1 MSLEESKLNS
11 SSFSNKSWHSP
22 LSMEDFIKL
31 FKSQSHWTVP
41 IESFI
46 EAYCLIFTPDDEE
59 EIQ

>member
-1 MSLEESKLNS
+1 
-11 SSFSNKSWHSP
+11 
-22 LSMEDFIKL
+22 MEDFIKL